1 MMIIKR
7 FIQYFLQLELL
18 QLQLLKPRVL
28 LATFSATL
36 MIGTL
41 SIAQAQEIALDEIAA
56 IVNDDVVMFSDV
68 RRAALRTKKTTK
80 AQVSDKALIK
90 DALESLILQK
100 VQLQRA
106 KEIGIVIDDV
116 AVDTAMLS
124 IAKQNN
130 LNLTQFKSALTKE
143 GINYR
148 AFRESTRD
156 KIYLD
161 TLRKRHQA
169 SSKTISEFEIDE
181 LIQSESQ
188 RLNKDVQYQLIDIMV
203 SAPNGTSVQQFNRL
217 LAKTQHLRKQLL
229 ANLTTASQLSNPII
243 KKMGATSTD
252 LGWKSSQSLS
262 PAFVRT
268 LSLLGAGELSNVV
281 RDQRGFHILKLIAQR
296 GGERK
301 LTQQA
306 RVRHILI
313 PSTDPQ
319 AKLKAT
325 ILRNKI
331 LAGEDFAS
339 LAEKNSADKGSAQDG
354 GNLGMMDPSVFV
366 PPFKNAVK
374 TLPLNSLSQPIQT
387 QFGWHI
393 LEVLERKTTDQTR
406 EALKSQAQSV
416 ISKEKKGDELNV
428 WLQGLRDEA
437 FVEYRINL

>member
-1 MMIIKR
+1 MMTIKR
-7 FIQYFLQLELL
+7 FLPVKLL
-18 QLQLLKPRVL
+18 LTSLL
-28 LATFSATL
+28 
-36 MIGTL
+36 L
-41 SIAQAQEIALDEIAA
+41 SLCLTTQAQEVALDEIAA
-56 IVNDDVVMFSDV
+56 IVNDDVVMYSEV
-68 RRAALRTKKTTK
+68 RRAALRTKQSAKG
-80 AQVSDKALIK
+80 QVSDKALIK

-116 AVDTAMLS
+116 AVNRAMLS
-124 IAKQNN
+124 IAEQNK
-130 LNLTQFKSALTKE
+130 LDLAQFKVALGNE
-143 GINYR
+143 GIDYKV
-148 AFRESTRD
+148 FRESIRN
-156 KIYLD
+156 KIYLE
-161 TLRKRHQA
+161 TLRKRQQA
-169 SSKTISEFEIDE
+169 GSKTISEFEIDE

-188 RLNKDVQYQLIDIMV
+188 RLNKDVQYHLIDVMV
-203 SAPNGTSVQQFNRL
+203 PAPNGTSVQQFNRL
-217 LAKTQHLRKQLL
+217 LTQTQNLRRQLL
-229 ANLTTASQLSNPII
+229 TRSSQISDPLI

-268 LSLLGAGELSNVV
+268 LSLMGAGELSTIV
-281 RDQRGFHILKLIAQR
+281 RDQRGFHILKLVAQR

-325 ILRNKI
+325 VLRNKI
-331 LAGEDFAS
+331 LAGEDFAT

-354 GNLGMMDPSVFV
+354 GNLGMMDPSAFV
-366 PPFKNAVK
+366 PPFKKAVQ

-393 LEVLERKTTDQTR
+393 LEVLERKTSDQTR
-406 EALKSQAQSV
+406 EALKLQAQSV
-416 ISKEKKGDELNV
+416 ISKEKKGDDFNN

-437 FVEYRINL
+437 FVEYRLNL

>member
-1 MMIIKR
+1 M
-7 FIQYFLQLELL
+7 F
-18 QLQLLKPRVL
+18 
-28 LATFSATL
+28 
-36 MIGTL
+36 GTL
-41 SIAQAQEIALDEIAA
+41 SIVQAQEVVLDEIAA
-56 IVNDDVVMFSDV
+56 IVNDDIVMFSDV
-68 RRAALRTKKTTK
+68 RRTALRTKQATK
-80 AQVSDKALIK
+80 GQVSDKALIK

-106 KEIGIVIDDV
+106 KEIGIIIDDV

-130 LNLTQFKSALTKE
+130 LNLTQFKAALTKE

-161 TLRKRHQA
+161 TLRKRHQS

-217 LAKTQHLRKQLL
+217 LAKTQNLRKQLL
-229 ANLTTASQLSNPII
+229 AHLTTTPNQLSNPII
-243 KKMGATSTD
+243 KRMGAVSTD

-268 LSLLGAGELSNVV
+268 LSLLDTGELSNVV
-281 RDQRGFHILKLIAQR
+281 RDQRGFHILKLVAQR
-296 GGERK
+296 GGVRK

-319 AKLKAT
+319 AKLKVT

-331 LAGEDFAS
+331 LAGEDFAT

-354 GNLGMMDPSVFV
+354 GNLGMMDPSAFV
-366 PPFKNAVK
+366 PPFKNAVN

-393 LEVLERKTTDQTR
+393 LEVLERKTSDQTR
-406 EALKSQAQSV
+406 ETLKLQAQSV
-416 ISKEKKGDELNV
+416 ISKEKKGDELNI

>member
-1 MMIIKR
+1 MMTIKHLAL
-7 FIQYFLQLELL
+7 YFLH
-18 QLQLLKPRVL
+18 PRIL
-28 LATFSATL
+28 LAMILLTSYVAT
-36 MIGTL
+36 T
-41 SIAQAQEIALDEIAA
+41 QAQEVALDEIAA
-56 IVNDDVVMFSDV
+56 IVNDDVIMFSEV
-68 RRAALRTKKTTK
+68 KQIALRNKQATKG
-80 AQVSDKALIK
+80 QVSDKALIK
-90 DALESLILQK
+90 DALENLILK
-100 VQLQRA
+100 TVQLQRA

-116 AVDTAMLS
+116 AVNTAMQS
-124 IAKQNN
+124 IAEQNK
-130 LNLTQFKSALTKE
+130 LNLTQFKVALENE

-148 AFRESTRD
+148 AFRETTRE

-161 TLRKRHQA
+161 TLRRRQQ
-169 SSKTISEFEIDE
+169 SSNKKITEADVDE
-181 LIQSESQ
+181 LIQSQSQ
-188 RLNKDVQYQLIDIMV
+188 QLNKDVQYQLIDILV

-217 LAKTQHLRKQLL
+217 LTQAQNLRKHLL
-229 ANLTTASQLSNPII
+229 AKSSQLSNPII
-243 KKMGATSTD
+243 KKAGATSTD

-262 PAFVRT
+262 PAFVRA
-268 LSLLGAGELSNVV
+268 LSLMGEGELSNIV

-296 GGERK
+296 GGIRK

-331 LAGEDFAS
+331 LAGEDFAT

-354 GNLGMMDPSVFV
+354 GKLGMMDPSVFV
-366 PPFKNAVK
+366 PPFRDAVK
-374 TLPLNSLSQPIQT
+374 NLPLNSLSQPIQT

-393 LEVLERKTTDQTR
+393 IEVLERKTSDQTR
-406 EALKSQAQSV
+406 EALKLQAQNV
-416 ISKEKKGDELNV
+416 ISKEKKGDEFNN